1 MPRLSP
7 TGANEGRRRTQGWDG
22 TELVPFSYSDTR
34 KALVNSAATIAT
46 PRNVARYFGYEAMQ
60 AAVETVW
67 HRQVR
72 SGDLAAALTD
82 RFVGAGAVTV
92 DVGASWGLFSYHLAR
107 KVGGSGTVFSYEPHP
122 LNKAALEKLA
132 SARPNVHFRPVA
144 VSDTA
149 GSADMQVPVFGNRH
163 VTAQSSIA
171 HGFEGQHGVRV
182 EKVTVPTV
190 RLDDEIGGR
199 PLDFI
204 KVDVEGHEV
213 SVLRGA
219 SALLRE
225 YLPPMLIE
233 IEQRHLD
240 HPIGDV
246 FAEIEDI
253 GYTLYFIDGPAIRPI
268 DEFDLETHQ
277 LSSIVPNEFTP
288 FSMPDGYVY
297 NFCAVAKPDLLYDAP
312 GFAG

>member
-1 MPRLSP
+1 M
-7 TGANEGRRRTQGWDG
+7 
-22 TELVPFSYSDTR
+22 PFSYSEVR
-34 KALVNSAATIAT
+34 KALTNSAATIAT

-72 SGDLAAALTD
+72 AGDLAAALTD
-82 RFVGAGAVTV
+82 RFVGGGAVTV
-92 DVGASWGLFSYHLAR
+92 DVGASWGLFSYHFAR
-107 KVGGSGTVFSYEPHP
+107 KVGRSGTVFSYEPHP
-122 LNKAALEKLA
+122 LNRAVLEKLA
-132 SARPNVHFRPVA
+132 KARPNVHFRAVA
-144 VSDTA
+144 VSDVT

-182 EKVTVPTV
+182 DRVSVPTV
-190 RLDDEIGGR
+190 RLDDELGGQHV
-199 PLDFI
+199 DFI
-204 KVDVEGHEV
+204 KIDVEGHEV

-219 SALLRE
+219 SALLRKE
-225 YLPPMLIE
+225 LPPMLIE

-253 GYTLYFIDGPAIRPI
+253 GYTLYFIEGAAIRPI
-268 DEFDLETHQ
+268 EEFDLEKHQ
-277 LSSIVPNEFTP
+277 LASIVPNEFTP

-297 NFCAVAKPDLLYDAP
+297 NFCAVAKPDLLDGAP

>member
-1 MPRLSP
+1 M
-7 TGANEGRRRTQGWDG
+7 
-22 TELVPFSYSDTR
+22 
-34 KALVNSAATIAT
+34 
-46 PRNVARYFGYEAMQ
+46 ARYFGYEAMQ

-82 RFVGAGAVTV
+82 RFVGDGAVTV

-107 KVGGSGTVFSYEPHP
+107 RVGGSGSVFSYEPHP
-122 LNKAALEKLA
+122 LNKAVLEKLA
-132 SARPNVHFRPVA
+132 RARPNVHFRPVA
-144 VSDTA
+144 VSHTA
-149 GSADMQVPVFGNRH
+149 GSADMQVPVFGNRQ

-190 RLDDEIGGR
+190 RLDDEVGDR

-204 KVDVEGHEV
+204 KIDVEGHEV
-213 SVLRGA
+213 PVLRGA
-219 SALLRE
+219 SATLRE

-240 HPIGDV
+240 HPIEDV

-253 GYTLYFIDGPAIRPI
+253 GYSLYFIDGAAIRAI
-268 DEFDLETHQ
+268 DEFDLEKHQ

-297 NFCAVAKPDLLYDAP
+297 NFCAVAKPEVLYGAP
-312 GFAG
+312 GFTD